1 MSAGAG
7 TNFALKELLGR
18 RQATIVPGA
27 PNALA
32 ARLIEDAGF
41 EAVYVTGAGVTNT
54 YLGTPDLGLITLTE
68 LAAHVAAMREAVS
81 LPLIVDADTG
91 FGNAINVTRTVKV
104 LERSGAS
111 AIQLEDQVFPK
122 RCGHFAGKEVIP
134 AAEMAR
140 KIHAAVDSRRAED
153 FLIIA
158 RTDSRQK
165 LGLEEALD
173 RGATYI
179 EAGADLT
186 FIEAPQST
194 EELAAIPRRLAVP
207 QVANMVFGGETPLV
221 DQADLAEMGF
231 ALVLYANAALQSAIH
246 GMQAVLGALRREGSL
261 TSVEG
266 ILAPFEERQRVVAKP
281 YYDDLERK
289 YGGGGGA

>member
-1 MSAGAG
+1 MNADAGMNARLK
-7 TNFALKELLGR
+7 ALLAGR
-18 RQATIVPGA
+18 RATIVPGA

-41 EAVYVTGAGVTNT
+41 EAVYVTGAGVTNM

-68 LAAHVAAMREAVS
+68 LAGHVTAIREAVS
-81 LPLIVDADTG
+81 LPLIADADTG
-91 FGNAINVTRTVKV
+91 FGNAINVTRTVKA
-104 LERSGAS
+104 LERAGAS

-122 RCGHFAGKEVIP
+122 RCGHFAGKEVVP
-134 AAEMAR
+134 AAEMAQ
-140 KIHAAVDSRRAED
+140 KIHAAVDSRLADD

-158 RTDSRQK
+158 RTDSRQT

-173 RGATYI
+173 RGGAYI

-194 EELAAIPRRLAVP
+194 EELAAIPKRLAVP
-207 QVANMVFGGETPLV
+207 QVANMVFGGSTPLI

-246 GMQAVLGALRREGSL
+246 GMQRVLGALRQEGSL
-261 TSVEG
+261 ASVEA

-281 YYDDLERK
+281 YYDELERK
-289 YGGGGGA
+289 YGSGDGA